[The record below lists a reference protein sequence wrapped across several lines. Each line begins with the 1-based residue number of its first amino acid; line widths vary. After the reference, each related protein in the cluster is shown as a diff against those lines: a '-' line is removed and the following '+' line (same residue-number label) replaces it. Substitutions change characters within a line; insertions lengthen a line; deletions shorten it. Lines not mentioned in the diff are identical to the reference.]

1 MPVFMESWEEMLEAE
16 DRPEWTPLRCKKWLV
31 QPKKEGVRNTD
42 GLRDLELANETRKT
56 LERMLYQ
63 TSAEPAS
70 KTLSSAQQVFI
81 PGREITRNKIMLADA
96 FWRAAAKAA
105 KDPTYAKPHVLVA
118 GLQERVQFHGV
129 AVA

>member
-1 MPVFMESWEEMLEAE
+1 M
-16 DRPEWTPLRCKKWLV
+16 
-31 QPKKEGVRNTD
+31 RNTD
-42 GLRDLELANETRKT
+42 GLRHLELANETRKT

-105 KDPTYAKPHVLVA
+105 KDPTSAKRLLVA

>member
-1 MPVFMESWEEMLEAE
+1 M
-16 DRPEWTPLRCKKWLV
+16 
-31 QPKKEGVRNTD
+31 RNTD

-63 TSAEPAS
+63 TLAEPAS
-70 KTLSSAQQVFI
+70 KTLSSAQQGFI